1 MAVAMPQLYKILVE
15 EKLVRSRTEGERLIR
30 QGAVS
35 VGGCDADCAFFTTGK
50 CNCGGW
56 RKVTKTTEEIEVGL
70 AVKVGNG
77 FWRVMNRLVGP
88 GYDLVNGIGRSREE
102 HKRPKDPN
110 QLAKLVVD
118 IATGQVDDPLK
129 PRESN

>member
-1 MAVAMPQLYKILVE
+1 MARIYKILVE
-15 EKLVRSRTEGERLIR
+15 EKLVRSRTEAERLIR

-35 VGGCDADCAFFTTGK
+35 VGGCDPGCGFFTTGK

-56 RKVTKTTEEIEVGL
+56 RKVLKPTEEIEVGL

-77 FWRVMNRLVGP
+77 LWRVMQRLEAP
-88 GYDLVNGIGRSREE
+88 GFDLLNGIGRSRPE
-102 HKRPKDPN
+102 HERPKDPN

-118 IATGQVDDPLK
+118 IATGEVEDPLK
-129 PRESN
+129 KGSG